1 MKNEE
6 RLEELLPQA
15 APMILL
21 TGCEKESVETEANA
35 WVDVSPSSPFF
46 DASIGGVPGCVA
58 LEYMAQAMALVV
70 GFMRR
75 RKGAPPKV
83 GFVLGSR
90 RMSVKTPVFR
100 DGERY
105 KVKAVC
111 IYQDES
117 FGSFDCS
124 IDDARG
130 ETVASAKMTAF
141 QPDGEITEDVMERIQ

>member
-1 MKNEE
+1 MQEI
-6 RLEELLPQA
+6 EELDSLLPHRR
-15 APMILL
+15 PMTMLVEAL
-21 TGCEKESVETEANA
+21 PEQEPGTAVAVADTSESCI
-35 WVDVSPSSPFF
+35 FF
-46 DASIGGVPGCVA
+46 DTAIGGVPVCAA

-75 RKGAPPKV
+75 RRGAPPKV

-130 ETVASAKMTAF
+130 DTVASAKMTAF